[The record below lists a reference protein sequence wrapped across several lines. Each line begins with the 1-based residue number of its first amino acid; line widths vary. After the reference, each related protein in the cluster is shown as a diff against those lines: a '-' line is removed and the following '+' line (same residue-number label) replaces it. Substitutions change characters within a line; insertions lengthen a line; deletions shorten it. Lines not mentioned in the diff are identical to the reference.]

1 MGNRSDT
8 TEQPEVAMKMK
19 ILLLGFVALILA
31 GCATSTRYVDYTD
44 QRFPPKD
51 QYFAVN
57 VYPETQAI
65 PAANPYYVIGK
76 VSIEGYA
83 SDGVTP
89 ETLANQARRM
99 ARKRG
104 ADAII
109 NSRTEIIR
117 YWHDAL
123 LRFRGELIVY
133 GPPATK

>member
-1 MGNRSDT
+1 MR
-8 TEQPEVAMKMK
+8 MK
-19 ILLLGFVALILA
+19 ILLLGLMVLGMA
-31 GCATSTRYVDYTD
+31 GCATSSRYDNYTD

-51 QYFAVN
+51 QYYTVN
-57 VYPETQAI
+57 VYPETQAL
-65 PAANPYYVIGK
+65 PAANPYYVIGR

-89 ETLANQARRM
+89 ETLANQARSI

-117 YWHDAL
+117 YWRDAV

-133 GPPATK
+133 APVVTK

>member
-1 MGNRSDT
+1 MSLRASNKRDLFMKNR
-8 TEQPEVAMKMK
+8 
-19 ILLLGFVALILA
+19 ILLLGLVVLTLA
-31 GCATSTRYVDYTD
+31 GCATSSRYDQYTA

-51 QYFAVN
+51 QYYAVN
-57 VYPETQAI
+57 VYPEAQAL
-65 PAANPYYVIGK
+65 PASNPYYVIGK

-83 SDGVTP
+83 SEGVNP
-89 ETLANQARRM
+89 EMLANQARSI

-117 YWHDAL
+117 YWRDAL

-133 GPPATK
+133 APATVK

>member
-1 MGNRSDT
+1 
-8 TEQPEVAMKMK
+8 MKMK

-117 YWHDAL
+117 YWRDAV

-133 GPPATK
+133 APPVTK

>member
-1 MGNRSDT
+1 
-8 TEQPEVAMKMK
+8 MKMK

-44 QRFPPKD
+44 QRFTPKD

-117 YWHDAL
+117 YWRDAV

-133 GPPATK
+133 APPVTK

>member
-1 MGNRSDT
+1 
-8 TEQPEVAMKMK
+8 MKIK
-19 ILLLGFVALILA
+19 ILLLGIVALILA
-31 GCATSTRYVDYTD
+31 GCATSTRYVDYTN

-51 QYFAVN
+51 QYFSMN
-57 VYPETQAI
+57 VYPETQTL
-65 PAANPYYVIGK
+65 PVANPYYVIGK

-89 ETLANQARRM
+89 ETLTNQARSI

-117 YWHDAL
+117 YWRDSI

-133 GPPATK
+133 APVVTK